1 MTKDSDAPTL
11 EPQNTHTRNHASP
24 AIGPGSHA
32 ANGEARHVDTW
43 VDAEHCQWVRRGDDT
58 ARRPISTPLS
68 DVVDLA
74 DRAVGTAI
82 RQLTSSGGREVQQV
96 LAYDVAHAASAV
108 ATAKALL
115 DYGAKGDV
123 EARIT
128 RRSSPTSC
136 TTSSAS

>member
-1 MTKDSDAPTL
+1 MGSPRATTSLAAPDLDA
-11 EPQNTHTRNHASP
+11 A
-24 AIGPGSHA
+24 
-32 ANGEARHVDTW
+32 
-43 VDAEHCQWVRRGDDT
+43 
-58 ARRPISTPLS
+58 S

-123 EARIT
+123 GPDHA
-128 RRSSPTSC
+128 RSSPTSC